1 MRPEGFATD
10 TWQLQE
16 TKWPP
21 SLIPQRHS
29 KTVWQYGLVFVWNC
43 GAKLLLIEIVIFK
56 TWKPIGLRNGTCK
69 ASLRFK
75 SLTWQ
80 QQCAGKSHIIWL
92 LKGQLSQCLA
102 SDPPDGYPPN
112 DPTGSAARAAPQWGP
127 QKPNL
132 EQKPKP
138 HVAKFKGW
146 ENVRD
151 TCMVLTWYK
160 LLFTWQPKKTSH
172 WSHRSKAPA
181 WDRRALRHV
190 DRSAGSGPAQR
201 VCFRMDTSDTQ
212 ILYRHSLTTEDT
224 IYQISA
230 DPACSRGSASEE
242 KLPAASVHS
251 KKPLRSTDRCPPLL
265 SSLGSRTLGTGS
277 CQPKAPSIL

>member
-138 HVAKFKGW
+138 HVAKFKEW

-160 LLFTWQPKKTSH
+160 LLFTWQPKKHPTGPIDPKRLRETGELCGTSIGAQVLAL
-172 WSHRSKAPA
+172 HRESVSEWTRRTPRFSTDTVWLLRIPYTKYPPTPLAA
-181 WDRRALRHV
+181 GGACQRRNYQQQVSIQKNRYAVQTVARRCFRALAVER
-190 DRSAGSGPAQR
+190 
-201 VCFRMDTSDTQ
+201 
-212 ILYRHSLTTEDT
+212 
-224 IYQISA
+224 
-230 DPACSRGSASEE
+230 
-242 KLPAASVHS
+242 
-251 KKPLRSTDRCPPLL
+251 
-265 SSLGSRTLGTGS
+265 
-277 CQPKAPSIL
+277 